1 MLNVALVE
9 SERRSC
15 HLAGEDH
22 GRSLT
27 LIHSRVRLRVACLA
41 ALTATA
47 AGCAATQD
55 KPVRRT
61 AARVMVEPPLK
72 SDAWMQLATAAD
84 RARIGRLSL
93 AWQSA
98 LADARPRFAAAIR
111 EEGALLR
118 PNAALPRPAPT
129 PGSYN
134 CRLIKLGKGTARAP
148 AFERFK
154 PFFCYVQV
162 EEDLLTIVKQTGSQ
176 RPAGRL
182 WEDDKPERLIFLGSL
197 ALGDEQQPLAY
208 GDDPKRDMAG
218 VLERIAPFR
227 WRLVIPW
234 PQSTSKLDVFEL
246 TPVADQP
253 E

>member
-1 MLNVALVE
+1 LL
-9 SERRSC
+9 SRSAC
-15 HLAGEDH
+15 LRLAG
-22 GRSLT
+22 
-27 LIHSRVRLRVACLA
+27 LIGLA
-41 ALTATA
+41 AVA
-47 AGCAATQD
+47 AGCASLAPKADEVRPGAT
-55 KPVRRT
+55 V
-61 AARVMVEPPLK
+61 VVEPPLK
-72 SDAWMQLATAAD
+72 SEVWMQIATAAD
-84 RARIGRLSL
+84 ESRIARIGL

-98 LADARPRFAAAIR
+98 LADARRGFAAEIR
-111 EEGALLR
+111 SEGALLEPR
-118 PNAALPRPAPT
+118 AALPRPAPT

-134 CRLIKLGKGTARAP
+134 CRLIKLGKARANAP

-162 EEDLLTIVKQTGSQ
+162 EDELLTIVKQTGSQ

-182 WEDDKPERLIFLGSL
+182 WEDDMADRLIFLGSL
-197 ALGDEQQPLAY
+197 ALGDEEQPLAY

-218 VLERIAPFR
+218 VFERIGPFR